1 MKNKN
6 PADYIKA
13 LAHKWRSGQISQQ
26 EMQELNAWY
35 EQHQDEF
42 VELSA
47 EYKDQ
52 PDLIKD
58 RIEKEV
64 FDRINREKPG
74 FGKKNNLWSKIAV
87 AASIILIAG
96 AGLFYNKYN
105 RRQEVAKVNSSNT
118 IVPGKHGATLMLA
131 NGKKIR
137 LSDAVNGELAK
148 ESGVTIS
155 KTANGQITYEIK
167 QPLDAADREGQVNTL
182 STAKGETY
190 GIKLPDGSVVILNAA
205 SSITYA
211 TNITALKERRVKLRG
226 EAYFEV
232 AKDKIHPFIVE
243 TEQQQ
248 VAVLGTHFNV
258 MAYEDEKTIKT
269 TLLEGAV
276 KISAHGEYQIMKPG
290 QQAQVNPS
298 GIKLLDNV
306 DLEEI
311 IAWKNGDFKFNDNL
325 ENIMAKIAR
334 WYNVEIIYQNKF
346 APDLT
351 FSGKISRS
359 RHISCILKMLEY
371 NGDVHFK
378 IEGRK
383 IIVTK

>member
-1 MKNKN
+1 MENKN
-6 PADYIKA
+6 PVDYINT

-26 EMQELNAWY
+26 EMQELNTWY

-42 VELSA
+42 VELPG

-58 RIEKEV
+58 RIEKQV
-64 FDRINREKPG
+64 FDRINRGKPESW
-74 FGKKNNLWSKIAV
+74 KKNNLGSKIAV
-87 AASIILIAG
+87 AASIILIAA

-105 RRQEVAKVNSSNT
+105 RRQEPATGNYSKT
-118 IVPGKHGATLMLA
+118 IVPGKQGATLMLA

-137 LSDAVNGELAK
+137 LSDAGNGELAK
-148 ESGVTIS
+148 ESGVSIS

-167 QPLDAADREGQVNTL
+167 QPLDAANQEEQVNTL
-182 STAKGETY
+182 STEKGETY
-190 GIKLPDGSVVILNAA
+190 GIKLPDGSLVILNAA

-211 TNITALKERRVKLRG
+211 ANITALHERRVKLRG

-258 MAYEDEKTIKT
+258 MAYEDEETVKT

-276 KISAHGEYQIMKPG
+276 KISAHGKYQSLKPG
-290 QQAQVNPS
+290 QQAEVKPS
-298 GIKLLDNV
+298 GIQLLDNV

-311 IAWKNGDFKFNDNL
+311 TAWKNGDFKFNDNL
-325 ENIMAKIAR
+325 ENIMSKIAR

-359 RHISCILKMLEY
+359 RNISCILKMLEY